1 MSLFSSRTDWPS
13 SSNPISQQLQLFQ
26 EQGTSIID
34 LTCSNP
40 TRCGFS
46 YPFAAILQAFQ
57 NEENLSYQPDA
68 RGMLRAR
75 EAVCRYYAERG
86 VQVSPQNI
94 FLTASTSEAYSLLF
108 RLLVDH
114 GEEVVFP
121 KPSYPLFEFL
131 AGLND
136 IEWKTYPLVYD
147 GSWRLDRQR
156 FREVLSP
163 LCKTVIIVNPNNPTG
178 SCLDQGEVSF
188 IENLCSAEDR
198 AIICDEVFLDY
209 PLDPGS
215 SIRSLA
221 SDSECLTFVLGGLSK
236 AVGLPQMKLSW
247 IVVSGPA
254 SKVEEANRRL
264 EMICDTY
271 LSVNTPAQ
279 NALSFWLRESEGLR
293 QEILGRLRKNYSVLT
308 SLDPCGVTRLRAQG
322 GWYAVLA
329 LPPGICEEEF
339 SLSLLKEEKVYTH
352 PGYFFDFESEPFL
365 VVSLLPPENDFRSG
379 MDAIGRH
386 VERVQ

>member
-1 MSLFSSRTDWPS
+1 VSLFSSRTDWPF
-13 SSNPISQQLQLFQ
+13 SSNPISQQLRLFQ
-26 EQGTSIID
+26 EQGTPIID

-40 TRCGFS
+40 TQCGFS
-46 YPFAAILQAFQ
+46 YPVMAVLQAFQ
-57 NEENLSYQPDA
+57 NEQNLSYQPDA

-108 RLLVDH
+108 RLLVDI

-136 IEWKTYPLVYD
+136 IEWKTYPLAYD
-147 GSWRLDRQR
+147 GAWKLDRQR
-156 FREVLSP
+156 FREVLRPS
-163 LCKTVIIVNPNNPTG
+163 CKAVIIVNPNNPTG
-178 SCLDQGEVSF
+178 SCLDQEEVSF
-188 IENLCSAEDR
+188 IESLCAVEDR

-221 SDSECLTFVLGGLSK
+221 AGSGCLTFVLGGLSK

-254 SKVEEANRRL
+254 SKVEEANRRM

-308 SLDPCGVTRLRAQG
+308 SLDPCGIARLRAQG
-322 GWYAVLA
+322 GWYAVLE

-365 VVSLLPPENDFRSG
+365 VVSLLPPENAFRSG
-379 MDAIGRH
+379 IEAIGRH
-386 VERVQ
+386 VERVG